1 MIDFKKIC
9 DINNSDEGKILIAA
23 IGILTSINRYD
34 VDKYWGGMIHPD
46 DALERVVDLANK
58 IFHKEEWDLEQIK
71 EKIKEKRE
79 DSINKILD

>member
-23 IGILTSINRYD
+23 IGILTSINRDD

-58 IFHKEEWDLEQIK
+58 IFHQEEWESEQ
-71 EKIKEKRE
+71 IKEKRE
-79 DSINKILD
+79 DLINKILI

>member
-1 MIDFKKIC
+1 MINFKKIC

-23 IGILTSINRYD
+23 IGILTSINRDD

-58 IFHKEEWDLEQIK
+58 IFYQEEWQLEQIK